1 MLNFKQIITFAYE
14 SEYDSAYDLKKKKQ
28 YSTPKIYDA
37 KGDLS
42 KRWYVYFSYRDPQTD
57 KLKRVTPFYGDANKY
72 KTKEDRL
79 QVLTQYR
86 KTLLKF
92 LQQGYS
98 PFEDNSQL
106 HSSLKKKTKKPEVTF
121 NYVNTEI
128 KHVEEVKET
137 STPQLKEKVETPK
150 INIQEAFGF
159 ALNYKKQLVS
169 VTTFRGYKNRIDV
182 FLKWL
187 NKTYPALKTIDELT
201 KKITFEFLNNI
212 LENTSA
218 RNRNNY
224 RTELSSI
231 IQVLEDNEI
240 IKSNFVK
247 KIPTLKT
254 IPNRN
259 KTYTQETQEAIFNH
273 LEENDKVLL
282 LFIKFISY
290 NLLRPIEVCRLQ
302 IKNINIANKTI
313 QFKAKN
319 SPLKTKIIPELLWRE
334 LPDLTLFDPDDLLF
348 AGDKIGGKWEAK
360 LNNRRDFYSKRF
372 KKSVKQKFDLGID
385 YGLYSFRHT
394 YITKLYRALVKESSP
409 FEAKSKLM
417 LITGHLSMSALEKYL
432 RDIDA
437 ELPNDYSEMLK
448 NTNE

>member
-14 SEYDSAYDLKKKKQ
+14 SEYDSAYDLNTKKNF
-28 YSTPKIYDA
+28 STPKIYDA
-37 KGDLS
+37 NGDLS
-42 KRWYVYFSYRDPQTD
+42 KRWYVYFSYRNPKTG
-57 KLKRVTPFYGDANKY
+57 KLKRITPFYGDANKY

-98 PFEDNSQL
+98 PFKDNSQL
-106 HSSLKKKTKKPEVTF
+106 HSSLNNKTEKPVITL
-121 NYVNTEI
+121 NPVKTEI
-128 KHVEEVKET
+128 KAVEDVIET
-137 STPQLKEKVETPK
+137 TPIIEEKVEEPK
-150 INIQEAFGF
+150 MDIQKAFDF
-159 ALNYKKQLVS
+159 ALNYKKQIVS
-169 VTTFRGYKNRIDV
+169 VTTYRSYKNRIDV

-187 NKTYPALKTIDELT
+187 NKTHPTIKNIDQLT
-201 KKITFEFLNNI
+201 KKITFEFLNSV

-224 RTELSSI
+224 RTELSSV
-231 IQVLEDNEI
+231 IQVLEDNEL

-254 IPNRN
+254 TPNRN
-259 KTYTQETQEAIFNH
+259 KTYTQETQEAIFKH

-290 NLLRPIEVCRLQ
+290 NLLRPIEVCRLK
-302 IKNINIANKTI
+302 IKDINIANKTI

-319 SPLKTKIIPELLWRE
+319 SPLKTKIIPELLWND
-334 LPDLTLFDPDDLLF
+334 LPDLTQFNPDDLLF
-348 AGDKIGGKWEAK
+348 AGDIIGGTWDAR

-372 KKSVKQKFDLGID
+372 KKNVKQKFDLGID

-437 ELPNDYSEMLK
+437 ELPTDYSDMLK
-448 NTNE
+448 NK

>member
-14 SEYDSAYDLKKKKQ
+14 SEYDNAYDLNTKKKF
-28 YSTPKIYDA
+28 SIPKIYDA
-37 KGDLS
+37 NGDLS
-42 KRWYVYFSYRDPQTD
+42 KRWYVYFSYRNPKTG
-57 KLKRVTPFYGDANKY
+57 KLKRITPFYGDANKY
-72 KTKEDRL
+72 RSKEDRM

-98 PFEDNSQL
+98 PFADNSQL
-106 HSSLKKKTKKPEVTF
+106 HSSLNKKIEKPVITL
-121 NYVNTEI
+121 NPIKTEI
-128 KHVEEVKET
+128 KAVEEVIET
-137 STPQLKEKVETPK
+137 TPIKIEEKVEEPK
-150 INIQEAFGF
+150 MEIREAFDF
-159 ALNYKKQLVS
+159 ALNYKKQVVS

-182 FLKWL
+182 FLKWI
-187 NKTYPALKTIDELT
+187 NTTHPTIKNIDELT
-201 KKITFEFLNNI
+201 KKITFEFLNSV

-231 IQVLEDNEI
+231 IQVLEDNEL

-254 IPNRN
+254 TPNRN
-259 KTYTQETQEAIFNH
+259 KTYTQETQEAIFKH
-273 LEENDKVLL
+273 LEENDQVLL

-290 NLLRPIEVCRLQ
+290 NFLRPIEVCRLQ
-302 IKNINIANKTI
+302 IKDINIANKTI

-319 SPLKTKIIPELLWRE
+319 SPLKTKIIPELLWKE
-334 LPDLTLFDPDDLLF
+334 LPDLTQFNPDDLLF
-348 AGDKIGGKWEAK
+348 AGDQIGGHWDAK

-372 KKSVKQKFDLGID
+372 KKNVKQKFDLGID

-437 ELPNDYSEMLK
+437 ELPTDYSDMLK
-448 NTNE
+448 NK

>member
-14 SEYDSAYDLKKKKQ
+14 SEYDSAYDLNTKKNF
-28 YSTPKIYDA
+28 STPKIYDA
-37 KGDLS
+37 NGDLS
-42 KRWYVYFSYRDPQTD
+42 KRWYVYFSYRNPKTG
-57 KLKRVTPFYGDANKY
+57 KLKRITPFYGDANKY
-72 KTKEDRL
+72 KTKEDRM

-98 PFEDNSQL
+98 PFKDNSQL
-106 HSSLKKKTKKPEVTF
+106 HSSLNSKTEKPVITL
-121 NYVNTEI
+121 NPVKSKI
-128 KHVEEVKET
+128 KAVEDVIET
-137 STPQLKEKVETPK
+137 TPIIEEKVEEPEMDILK
-150 INIQEAFGF
+150 AFDF
-159 ALNYKKQLVS
+159 ALNYKKQIVS
-169 VTTFRGYKNRIDV
+169 VTTYRSYKNRMDV

-187 NKTYPALKTIDELT
+187 NNTHPTIKTIDQLT
-201 KKITFEFLNNI
+201 KKITFEFLNSV

-224 RTELSSI
+224 RTELSSV
-231 IQVLEDNEI
+231 IQVLEDNEL
-240 IKSNFVK
+240 IKANFVK

-254 IPNRN
+254 TPNRN
-259 KTYTQETQEAIFNH
+259 KTYTQETQEAIFKH

-290 NLLRPIEVCRLQ
+290 NLLRPIEVCRLK
-302 IKNINIANKTI
+302 IKDINIANKTI

-319 SPLKTKIIPELLWRE
+319 SPLKTKIIPELLWND
-334 LPDLTLFDPDDLLF
+334 LPDLTQFNPDDLLF
-348 AGDKIGGKWEAK
+348 AGDIIGGTWDAR

-372 KKSVKQKFDLGID
+372 KKNVKEKFDLGID

-437 ELPNDYSEMLK
+437 ELPSDYSEMLK
-448 NTNE
+448 NK